1 MYWWKLLIFLQ
12 QLQITILNT
21 RAVQKWPTTS
31 PMLQRWWRCYLLD
44 DNSSCMTV
52 SLSVSLVIPQ
62 YFLIELKAW
71 MITGAFYGQQEQG
84 LAEYYVEINTLTR
97 SWLQSP
103 SYPVSSCKCPAI
115 KPSCYFPWGGLVE
128 AGARIHASDIFGLML
143 TGVIRWSENSIIC
156 TAVPV
161 VFSLLLLV
169 LLTRTVSLV
178 QQCQWCFCYFY

>member
-1 MYWWKLLIFLQ
+1 MTNNISNAIKMVKMLFVRWQQ
-12 QLQITILNT
+12 QLHDHLPFSFTSDTPIFSDWVKGLDDHWGILWATGT
-21 RAVQKWPTTS
+21 RAGWV
-31 PMLQRWWRCYLLD
+31 LL
-44 DNSSCMTV
+44 
-52 SLSVSLVIPQ
+52 
-62 YFLIELKAW
+62 
-71 MITGAFYGQQEQG
+71 
-84 LAEYYVEINTLTR
+84 EINTLTR
-97 SWLQSP
+97 SWLQSA